1 MAMAREEFESWE
13 LQNNKQ
19 EDFEPNEQQVSEG
32 GEPASILSWLVSNKH
47 VDDVV
52 QQALRTCPPF
62 RRAQPR

>member
-19 EDFEPNEQQVSEG
+19 EDFEPNKQHIFEDGQ
-32 GEPASILSWLVSNKH
+32 PASILSWLVSNKH

-52 QQALRTCPPF
+52 QHLPAGGRSRC
-62 RRAQPR
+62 

>member
-13 LQNNKQ
+13 SQNNKQ
-19 EDFEPNEQQVSEG
+19 KDFEPNEQQVSEG
-32 GEPASILSWLVSNKH
+32 GEPASILSWLVSKKH
-47 VDDVV
+47 VGDVV